1 MNMFSGIT
9 ARRLY
14 ICTST
19 RNLAA
24 YRRLQQALELSRYE
38 VLDWTRFL
46 PAPGPGFDQRK
57 NEDPHGAAFAFCSR
71 ALGSA
76 DLIAYIGPGG
86 CDASA
91 ELGMAFASGVPVWGV
106 LGPNEQPGVMIKGC
120 VARWFP
126 TLDALIDK
134 LTRWRG
140 W

>member
-46 PAPGPGFDQRK
+46 PAPG
-57 NEDPHGAAFAFCSR
+57 R
-71 ALGSA
+71 ALTSA
-76 DLIAYIGPGG
+76 KTRTCTALP
-86 CDASA
+86 
-91 ELGMAFASGVPVWGV
+91 LPFAAAPWAVR
-106 LGPNEQPGVMIKGC
+106 I
-120 VARWFP
+120 
-126 TLDALIDK
+126 
-134 LTRWRG
+134 
-140 W
+140 